1 MKTHVLKL
9 GLPVMAMAFG
19 VLSAFGTAPKA
30 DTSAALVQGYVD
42 TALCQESR
50 QCSTINNGPIC
61 TDLTTGHQV
70 FGKVNPE
77 DPTCEVVLY
86 EPMQ

>member
-9 GLPVMAMAFG
+9 GLPVLAMAFG

-50 QCSTINNGPIC
+50 QCSTIDNGVIC
-61 TDLTTGHQV
+61 TDLTTSQQV
-70 FGKVNPE
+70 FGKDNPN
-77 DPTCEVVLY
+77 DPNCEVVLY
-86 EPMQ
+86 QPIQ